1 MLVSIFTGWSKDYS
15 ACYNSM
21 HLLYPLFGTYYEA
34 LTTLDFGPDTYV
46 VTITD
51 DYESLEYVSHNK
63 HIVKIVGAGTLKS
76 PGHPAGNQCFR
87 QQQSFIQTLIKQGQV
102 PVLHKF
108 TNGSNILV
116 EYLGKYRLLTT
127 TIKLS
132 DAGFRY
138 YEYKLQRYN
147 KTDKI

>member
-1 MLVSIFTGWSKDYS
+1 
-15 ACYNSM
+15 M

-34 LTTLDFGPDTYV
+34 ITTLDFGPDAFV

-51 DYESLEYVSHNK
+51 DCESLEHVNDNR
-63 HIVKIVGAGTLKS
+63 HIVKIIGVGAMKS

-87 QQQSFIQTLIKQGQV
+87 QQKPFIKALITQGQV

-108 TNGSNILV
+108 TNGVV
-116 EYLGKYRLLTT
+116 EYLGMYRHLTT